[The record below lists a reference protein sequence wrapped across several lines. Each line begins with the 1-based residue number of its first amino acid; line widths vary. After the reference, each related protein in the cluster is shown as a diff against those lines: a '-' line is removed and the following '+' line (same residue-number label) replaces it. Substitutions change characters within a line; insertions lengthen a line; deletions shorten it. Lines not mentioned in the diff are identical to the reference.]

1 MSAATSPRHALIT
14 GAGGTIGAAI
24 ARALHRDGATVIVT
38 DVDLD
43 AARETAA
50 GIDGAVAMH
59 LDIRS
64 DNSVREV
71 AGSLTA
77 RHGHLDIL
85 VNNAAVCSNV
95 EFESLPEPVWAA
107 DIDVVLGGAI
117 RLCQAVL
124 PGMREAGRG
133 AVVNVAS
140 VNGHRYFGNDT
151 YSAAKAGLLNLTRGL
166 AVQYGRYGV
175 RVNSVS
181 PGTIATPAWRARLT
195 THADALDKAVA
206 WYPMGRVGTEDDVAE
221 AVAFLAGD
229 RASWIN
235 GADLPVDGGLLAGNL
250 PMARDIGVAVVDR

>member
-1 MSAATSPRHALIT
+1 MSDSGSALVT
-14 GAGGTIGAAI
+14 GAGGAIGTAI
-24 ARALHRDGATVIVT
+24 ARILRPGHARVFVA

-43 AARETAA
+43 AARESAA
-50 GIDGAVAMH
+50 GIEGATAVH
-59 LDIRS
+59 LDVRS
-64 DNSVREV
+64 EQSVRAAIDSITSRYGPLNV
-71 AGSLTA
+71 
-77 RHGHLDIL
+77 L

-95 EFESLPEPVWAA
+95 EFESLPESAWSL
-107 DIDVVLGGAI
+107 DLDVVLGGAI

-133 AVVNVAS
+133 AVVNVSS

-181 PGTIATPAWRARLT
+181 PGTIATPAWHRRLET
-195 THADALDKAVA
+195 DPDALDNAVP
-206 WYPMGRVGTEDDVAE
+206 WYPMGRVGTVDDVAD

-229 RASWIN
+229 RASWIT
-235 GADLPVDGGLLAGNL
+235 GIDLPVDGGLLAGNRAL
-250 PMARDIGVAVVDR
+250 AVDIGAAVVDQG